1 MNLGNH
7 LFEAFPKSRHA
18 WKPLDRGIPIES
30 LGNWIGR
37 ESPLGKF
44 PLDGGEAGLLV
55 VLGA

>member
-1 MNLGNH
+1 MSLGNH
-7 LFEAFPKSRHA
+7 LLEAFQKSRHA
-18 WKPLDRGIPIES
+18 WKPLVRGIPVES

-37 ESPLGKF
+37 ESPLGSV